1 MKQNRVSILT
11 KQNIRYEG
19 SLYAIDKIRKTVF
32 LKEVKCFG
40 TENRETTIFIPQ
52 STKITQM
59 AEFTNE
65 QILEIKKLNNNEF
78 SEHLHLPSTMKDQ
91 SQGSQKE
98 KLVTQLLNQ
107 SCTYEVNRSPLP
119 KISNKKNRHLYTQ
132 SPDYKKVEQKPLYI
146 TNNYLQMKKMEQFK
160 KMMMLRQHR

>member
-1 MKQNRVSILT
+1 MKQNRVSVLT
-11 KQNIRYEG
+11 KQHIRYEG
-19 SLYAIDKIRKTVF
+19 SVYAIDKIRKTVF

-40 TENRETTIFIPQ
+40 TENREATIFIPP
-52 STKITQM
+52 STKFTQM
-59 AEFTNE
+59 AEFQNE

-78 SEHLHLPSTMKDQ
+78 SEHFPSTLKDQ
-91 SQGSQKE
+91 TQSSQKE
-98 KLVTQLLNQ
+98 KLVTQILNQ

-119 KISNKKNRHLYTQ
+119 KINTKKHRHFISQ
-132 SPDYKKVEQKPLYI
+132 SPDHQKVEQKPVYI

>member
-19 SLYAIDKIRKTVF
+19 IVYAIDKIRKTVF

-40 TENRETTIFIPQ
+40 TENREATVFIPP

-59 AEFTNE
+59 AEFNNE
-65 QILEIKKLNNNEF
+65 QILEIKKLSNNEF
-78 SEHLHLPSTMKDQ
+78 PEHLPSTLNDQ
-91 SQGSQKE
+91 MQSSQKE
-98 KLVTQLLNQ
+98 KIVSQILNQ
-107 SCTYEVNRSPLP
+107 SCTYEMNRSPLP
-119 KISNKKNRHLYTQ
+119 LINNTKKRYQMSQ
-132 SPDYKKVEQKPLYI
+132 SPDHRKHDQKPTYI

-160 KMMMLRQHR
+160 KMLMFRKQR